1 MESMQDRLN
10 RLERNIATTRLA
22 RDVESQEER
31 ESRLQRNR
39 LVTREAQNVETQET
53 RNDRLQ
59 RNRLATREARNVETQ
74 EQCVHRLQEDRARHA
89 QRRRVR
95 ADMNNFHWEN
105 AAFEYDANIS
115 YECPIG
121 EMSFVCEHC
130 GARKWRLEAP
140 GMCYSNGKIRLPI
153 IGIPPEPLQSL
164 LLEDNPRTK
173 AFQKN
178 IRKYNS
184 AFQMTSYGTTM
195 KHNQAA
201 GEWARTSAPCNRSAP
216 IARCTKAVFPSDLF
230 HG

>member
-1 MESMQDRLN
+1 METQ
-10 RLERNIATTRLA
+10 ETRN
-22 RDVESQEER
+22 D
-31 ESRLQRNR
+31 RLQRNR
-39 LVTREAQNVETQET
+39 LATREARNVETQET

-74 EQCVHRLQEDRARHA
+74 EQCVHRLQEDRTRHA

-105 AAFEYDANIS
+105 AAFEHDANIS

-140 GMCYSNGKIRLPI
+140 GMCCANGKIRLPI

-164 LLEDNPRTK
+164 LLEDNLRTK

-184 AFQMTSYGTTM
+184 AFRMTSFGTTM
-195 KHNQAA
+195 KHNPAPA
-201 GEWARTSAPCNRSAP
+201 EWARTSVPCNRSAP
-216 IARCTKAVFPSDLF
+216 TAR
-230 HG
+230 